1 MTYSKQK
8 KKAVK
13 TKYLDMLKTIPQNHI
28 NNNLQIYSNFNFKKS

>member
-8 KKAVK
+8 KTVM

-28 NNNLQIYSNFNFKKS
+28 NNNLKIYSNFNFKKS